1 MENAGEDE
9 ILGKR
14 DLLYFQYGVTR
25 IIGET
30 NKFSNVYTQLK
41 GAIGGFLGRSK
52 KAELKTSWLNPG
64 EIYFFSL
71 KVNNE
76 YVKYVFIS
84 FN

>member
-1 MENAGEDE
+1 MSAANMHFYSPWD
-9 ILGKR
+9 
-14 DLLYFQYGVTR
+14 
-25 IIGET
+25 
-30 NKFSNVYTQLK
+30 TQLK